1 MKLITHN
8 FLSSNGIKGV
18 KSGYPLKIEVKD
30 LKICEVEFNPDFIA
44 RIIPR
49 LDWTALVKTA
59 KELGQSSDLP
69 VELFENYE
77 KDSEFLGKVHHIL
90 MEIDIINGDLICPE
104 TERKFPITDGIP
116 NMLLNEDEV

>member
-1 MKLITHN
+1 MHIL
-8 FLSSNGIKGV
+8 FQ
-18 KSGYPLKIEVKD
+18 
-30 LKICEVEFNPDFIA
+30 
-44 RIIPR
+44 
-49 LDWTALVKTA
+49 
-59 KELGQSSDLP
+59 ELGQSSDLP

-116 NMLLNEDEV
+116 NMLLNEDEVQKM

>member
-1 MKLITHN
+1 M
-8 FLSSNGIKGV
+8 
-18 KSGYPLKIEVKD
+18 
-30 LKICEVEFNPDFIA
+30 
-44 RIIPR
+44 
-49 LDWTALVKTA
+49 
-59 KELGQSSDLP
+59 P

>member
-59 KELGQSSDLP
+59 K
-69 VELFENYE
+69 VRHF
-77 KDSEFLGKVHHIL
+77 
-90 MEIDIINGDLICPE
+90 
-104 TERKFPITDGIP
+104 
-116 NMLLNEDEV
+116 